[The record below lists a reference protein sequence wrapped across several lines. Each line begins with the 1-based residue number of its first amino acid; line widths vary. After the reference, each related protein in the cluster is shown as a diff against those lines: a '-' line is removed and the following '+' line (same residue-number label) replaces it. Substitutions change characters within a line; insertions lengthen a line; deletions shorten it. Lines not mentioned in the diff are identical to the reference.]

1 MTTEEKLQH
10 FLETS
15 MEDAKNQSEQMITE
29 YTAALEKLFEE
40 HKEETQRKSALRIKT
55 EKDRLIR
62 EKNKEL
68 ALRQI
73 AIKHEITDRTKRLAD
88 MIFVEVENRLEKF
101 MQTPAYEE
109 LLIRQIHEAA
119 DFAAGE
125 PMTIY
130 IDPSDETLLGY
141 LESATG
147 MQISISRYSF
157 KGGTRII
164 LRSRNVLIDNS
175 FEKKL
180 EEARE
185 SFTLGRKDA

>member
-29 YTAALEKLFEE
+29 YTAALEKIFEE
-40 HKEETQRKSALRIKT
+40 HKEETQRKSAFRIKT

-73 AIKHEITDRTKRLAD
+73 AIKHEITDRTKRLTD

-130 IDPSDETLLGY
+130 IDPSDETLLSY

-164 LRSRNVLIDNS
+164 LRNRNVLIDNS

-180 EEARE
+180 EEAKE

>member
-29 YTAALEKLFEE
+29 YTAALEKIFEE
-40 HKEETQRKSALRIKT
+40 HKEETKRKSALRIKT

-73 AIKHEITDRTKRLAD
+73 AIKHEITDKTKRLTD

-130 IDPSDETLLGY
+130 IDPCDEMLLGC

-164 LRSRNVLIDNS
+164 LKNRNVLIDNS

-180 EEARE
+180 EEAKE